1 VIANTCLRLIVTA
14 LLCTSLKVAAVV
26 QTKTAAEAVEP
37 ATKIPQ
43 RIIALAPHLVEN
55 LYSIGAGERIVGSS
69 DYADYPPA
77 ALKIPRVSHYSGVD
91 IEKILTLKPDL
102 ILAWRSGTP
111 AADLARMQQLGLPVV
126 VTDIK
131 DLTELAHHIELLGEL
146 TGTSAQAGPLARQYL
161 LQLQQLKQQ
170 YQQAKPVPTF
180 YELWGNPLTTAAN
193 QAWPAQQLKLCGA
206 SNVFADAVGDYPQI
220 GLEQVLVRN
229 PELIIQ
235 PISANEKRQLVNWQ
249 QWPAIKAVQQ
259 QQIIQPNADVLHR
272 TTLRMLPGLT
282 QLCQQIDQVRQRQA
296 FIRRLDS
303 TRQAGAV
310 RQA

>member
-1 VIANTCLRLIVTA
+1 MSANTYARLLVTA
-14 LLCTSLKVAAVV
+14 LLCTSLQAAAVAQSTV
-26 QTKTAAEAVEP
+26 VETHPAAGAVEP
-37 ATKIPQ
+37 AAKMPQ

-91 IEKILTLKPDL
+91 IEKILSLKPDL

-111 AADLARMQQLGLPVV
+111 AADLTRMQQLGLPVV
-126 VTDIK
+126 VTDIR
-131 DLTELAHHIELLGEL
+131 DLTELGSHIQLLGQL
-146 TGTSAQAGPLARQYL
+146 TGTSGQADLLAKQY
-161 LQLQQLKQQ
+161 LQQLEQLKLQ
-170 YQQAKPVPTF
+170 YQHAKAVLTF

-206 SNVFADAVGDYPQI
+206 SNVFAAAVGDYPQI
-220 GLEQVLVRN
+220 GLEQVLVRD
-229 PELIIQ
+229 PALIIQ

-272 TTLRMLPGLT
+272 TTLRMLPGLK
-282 QLCQQIDQVRQRQA
+282 QLCQQIDQVRQRSSQPK
-296 FIRRLDS
+296 L
-303 TRQAGAV
+303 
-310 RQA
+310 

>member
-1 VIANTCLRLIVTA
+1 MSANTYARLLVTA
-14 LLCTSLKVAAVV
+14 LLCTSLQAAAVAQSPV
-26 QTKTAAEAVEP
+26 VETHPAAGPVEP
-37 ATKIPQ
+37 AAKMPQ

-91 IEKILTLKPDL
+91 IEKILSLKPDL

-111 AADLARMQQLGLPVV
+111 AADLTRMQQLGLPVV
-126 VTDIK
+126 VTDIR
-131 DLTELAHHIELLGEL
+131 DLTELGSHIQLLGQL
-146 TGTSAQAGPLARQYL
+146 TGTSARADLLAKQY
-161 LQLQQLKQQ
+161 LQQLEQLKLQ
-170 YQQAKPVPTF
+170 YQHAKAVPTF

-193 QAWPAQQLKLCGA
+193 QAWPAQQLQLCGA
-206 SNVFADAVGDYPQI
+206 SNVFAAAVGDYPQI

-229 PELIIQ
+229 PALIIQ

-272 TTLRMLPGLT
+272 TTLRMLPGLK
-282 QLCQQIDQVRQRQA
+282 QLCQQIDQVRQRSSQPK
-296 FIRRLDS
+296 L
-303 TRQAGAV
+303 
-310 RQA
+310 